1 MNSYEFEVIC
11 KNALIKKLK
20 ELYDEDF
27 KIEELH
33 LVWFSKVLQ
42 NWKCII
48 IDLKEN
54 NRLYE
59 CTFNGNKK
67 ELYVDIYDK
76 QHNIVVEETNF
87 NKVAKGGN

>member
-11 KNALIKKLK
+11 KNALIDILEDLYCEDYDIS
-20 ELYDEDF
+20 ELQ
-27 KIEELH
+27 
-33 LVWFSKVLQ
+33 LVWFSKALQ

-48 IDLKEN
+48 IDLGKN

-59 CTFNGNKK
+59 CTFNGNKQ

-76 QHNIVVEETNF
+76 QHNIVVTEFKKEV
-87 NKVAKGGN
+87 KKED

>member
-11 KNALIKKLK
+11 KNALIEQLKKL
-20 ELYDEDF
+20 YNEDL
-27 KIEELH
+27 KIDELH
-33 LVWFSKVLQ
+33 LVWFTKALQ

-48 IDLKEN
+48 IDLREN

-59 CTFNGNKK
+59 CTFNGNKQ

-76 QHNIVVEETNF
+76 QHNIVVTEF
-87 NKVAKGGN
+87 NSKVEI

>member
-11 KNALIKKLK
+11 KNALIEQLKKL
-20 ELYDEDF
+20 YNEDL
-27 KIEELH
+27 KINELH
-33 LVWFSKVLQ
+33 LVWFAKALQ

-48 IDLKEN
+48 IDLREN

-59 CTFNGNKK
+59 CTFNGNKQ

-76 QHNIVVEETNF
+76 QHNIVVTEF
-87 NKVAKGGN
+87 NSQVEI

>member
-11 KNALIKKLK
+11 KNSLIEKLK
-20 ELYDEDF
+20 ELYNEDY

-76 QHNIVVEETNF
+76 QHNILVEEKNF
-87 NKVAKGGN
+87 NKIAKGGN

>member
-11 KNALIKKLK
+11 KNALIEQLKKL
-20 ELYDEDF
+20 YNEDL
-27 KIEELH
+27 KINELH
-33 LVWFSKVLQ
+33 LVWFAKALQ

-48 IDLKEN
+48 IDLREN

-59 CTFNGNKK
+59 CTFNGNKQ

-76 QHNIVVEETNF
+76 QHNIVVTEF
-87 NKVAKGGN
+87 NSKVEI

>member
-1 MNSYEFEVIC
+1 MSSYEFEVIC
-11 KNALIKKLK
+11 KNALIEKLK
-20 ELYDEDF
+20 ELYVEDY

-76 QHNIVVEETNF
+76 QHNMVVEENNF
-87 NKVAKGGN
+87 NKVAKGEN